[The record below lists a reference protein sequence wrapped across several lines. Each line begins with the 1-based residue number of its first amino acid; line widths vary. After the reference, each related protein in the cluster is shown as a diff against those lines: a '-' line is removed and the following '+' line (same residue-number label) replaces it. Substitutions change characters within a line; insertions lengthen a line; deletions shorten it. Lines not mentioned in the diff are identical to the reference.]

1 MKKLLP
7 YFALL
12 FFLSCDHGLEL
23 PPLIEPGFGGTIRF
37 AQGTWPPATSDS
49 LQNLWL
55 FASQIYPL
63 DSTNVLAGLTS
74 NPPKIYVYP
83 SLVENLPFFVDSVVY
98 AIHVPPGTYRY
109 IGVIQRYKPGLIS
122 DVSNYRIVGIVE
134 DPTTP
139 GQPRSIAVR
148 DYEFSAGVD
157 ISVDFYHLPPQ
168 PF

>member
-1 MKKLLP
+1 MKKLFP

-23 PPLIEPGFGGTIRF
+23 PPLIEPGFGGTIHF
-37 AQGTWPPATSDS
+37 AQGTWPPPSSDS

-63 DSTNVLAGLTS
+63 DSTKVVAGLTS

-83 SLVENLPFFVDSVVY
+83 SLAENLPFFVDSVAY
-98 AIHVPPGTYRY
+98 AIHVPPGTYHY
-109 IGVIQRYKPGLIS
+109 IGVIQRYRPGLSFDIK
-122 DVSNYRIVGIVE
+122 NFRIVGIVE
-134 DPTTP
+134 NPTTP
-139 GQPRSIAVR
+139 GLPRSVTVR
-148 DYEFSAGVD
+148 EYEFFGGIDVF
-157 ISVDFYHLPPQ
+157 VDFYHLPPQ